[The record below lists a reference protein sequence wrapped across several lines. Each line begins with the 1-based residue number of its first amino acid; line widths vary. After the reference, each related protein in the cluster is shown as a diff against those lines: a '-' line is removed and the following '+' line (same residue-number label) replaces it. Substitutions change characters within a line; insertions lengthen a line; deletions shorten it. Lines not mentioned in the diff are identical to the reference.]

1 MRSVLFEVAPLDPV
15 VFGGAVA
22 TLALCGAL
30 ACYLPA
36 RRATR
41 IDPLAALRHE

>member
-1 MRSVLFEVAPLDPV
+1 MFRASPFDPV

-22 TLALCGAL
+22 LILFAAIGAT
-30 ACYLPA
+30 YLPA

-41 IDPLAALRHE
+41 VEPFTALRVD